1 MFVRLNDKKIDL
13 RDVRSVE
20 RVSDTQFK
28 ITYDKGN
35 SENINIT
42 GKEPKNTLDLMNAL
56 LVVFEDIEIYEKI

>member
-28 ITYDKGN
+28 ITYVKGN
-35 SENINIT
+35 TENIAIT

-56 LVVFEDIEIYEKI
+56 LVIFEDIEIYEKI